1 MADTSTQGDTV
12 MNRGTTG
19 AGSEGAYTAKPWD
32 RGLSVLENEP
42 VTSLAASGLEDSP
55 PWTQYNSQPSPNISA
70 VPGPV
75 SQVGRWPIPGSS
87 IHGRLAGMQNEK
99 DLGTGA
105 ERGRIPGEVSNG
117 GSYY

>member
-19 AGSEGAYTAKPWD
+19 AGQEGAVIAQPWD
-32 RGLSVLENEP
+32 RGMSVMENEP
-42 VTSLAASGLEDSP
+42 VTSLAASGMEDSP
-55 PWTQYNSQPSPNISA
+55 PWTQYNRQDTPVISA

-75 SQVGRWPIPGSS
+75 AQVGRWPVSGSD
-87 IHGRLAGMQNEK
+87 IHGRGSGMQNEK

-105 ERGRIPGEVSNG
+105 GRAHLPGEVSNG

>member
-1 MADTSTQGDTV
+1 MGDTTTQGDTV

-19 AGSEGAYTAKPWD
+19 AGQEGAPLAQPWD
-32 RGLSVLENEP
+32 RGFKVLENEP
-42 VTSLAASGLEDSP
+42 VTSPAASGLEDSP
-55 PWTQYNSQPSPNISA
+55 PWTQYNSQPSPTISA

-75 SQVGRWPIPGSS
+75 AQVGRWPVSGSD
-87 IHGRLAGMQNEK
+87 IHGRLATMQNEK

-105 ERGRIPGEVSNG
+105 ERAHFPGEVSNG